1 MSDIQKN
8 VLGEALELCGTTPL
22 TGYFRDGSC
31 NSNEDDIGSH
41 TVCAQVTKEFLEFSK
56 SIGYDLSSP
65 NLELGFDGLKDG
77 DMWCLCA
84 NRWLEAFQQDAAP
97 RIKLKS
103 TNIKALEVIDLDTLK
118 KYAID
123 IS

>member
-31 NSNEDDIGSH
+31 NSDKDDIGSH
-41 TVCAQVTKEFLEFSK
+41 TVCAQVTKEFLDFSK
-56 SIGYDLSSP
+56 SIGNDLSSP

-77 DMWCLCA
+77 DTWCLCA
-84 NRWLEAFQQDAAP
+84 NRWLEAFQQGAAP

-103 TNIKALEVIDLDTLK
+103 TNIKALEIIDLDTLK